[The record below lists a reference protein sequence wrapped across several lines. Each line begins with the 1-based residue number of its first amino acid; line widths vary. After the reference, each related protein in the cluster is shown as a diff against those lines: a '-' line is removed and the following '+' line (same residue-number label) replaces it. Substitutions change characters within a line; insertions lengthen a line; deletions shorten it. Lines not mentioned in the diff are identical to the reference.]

1 MPILDITP
9 ELVREYL
16 DYDQE
21 TGFFTRLK
29 SRHFAKIGTRPES
42 LMANGYFCISLG
54 GANHYAHRL
63 AFMWKLGRWP
73 IKGVDHMN
81 AVRTDNRWAN
91 LREADQALNMQNR
104 REPSTNN
111 THGFLG
117 VRRNRNR
124 WAACIGVGKARIYLG
139 TFDTPEEAHAAYL
152 TGKRLL
158 HPGNTL

>member
-1 MPILDITP
+1 MAISEITP

-16 DYDQE
+16 RYDHE
-21 TGFFTRLK
+21 TGDFTRLK
-29 SRHFAKIGTRPES
+29 SAFPSKVGTRPES

-63 AFMWKLGRWP
+63 AFMWMLGRWP
-73 IKGVDHMN
+73 NKGVDHMN
-81 AVRTDNRWAN
+81 ATRTDNRWVN

-104 REPSTNN
+104 RMPGTNN

-117 VRRNRNR
+117 VRRNHKR
-124 WAACIGVGKARIYLG
+124 WSAGIVAEGVRHYLG
-139 TFDTPEEAHAAYL
+139 TYDSPEEAHAAYL
-152 TGKRLL
+152 AAKRLL